1 MMLYLDNNA
10 TTRPAPEV
18 VDCMRA
24 CLETD
29 WGNPSSS
36 HRSGIA
42 ARRRI
47 DLARG
52 AASEL
57 IGCAPRELIFTSGGT
72 EAANLAILGAWNHLR
87 TSAPRRRILACAGT
101 EHPAVLD
108 SIRRGGDLGGE
119 VLTLPVNHEG
129 ILNLDF
135 LDQLLE
141 QRGDELAICSVMW
154 ANNETGVIQPIEEIA
169 ARCRARGVLFHTDA
183 VQWVGREPLSFRETS
198 IDLLSC
204 SGHKFHGPKGAGA
217 LVVRDG
223 VQLRSAQLGG
233 PQERERRGGTEN
245 VAAIA
250 GFGVACELAQNW
262 LEGDG
267 RREGLRL
274 RKQFEARMLE
284 LHEGAVVNGGGAPRL
299 WNTTNLALP
308 GHQAQALVV
317 VLSERGLAISGGAA
331 CASGSIEV
339 SGVLGAMGI
348 EPERAA
354 GSLRISVS
362 RTTSEAQLDQA
373 VEVFEAVLSLIRR
386 QSSV

>member
-1 MMLYLDNNA
+1 MLYLDNNA
-10 TTRPAPEV
+10 TTRPAPQV
-18 VDCMRA
+18 VDCMRD

-36 HRSGIA
+36 HRTGLA

-52 AASEL
+52 AAAEL
-57 IGCAPRELIFTSGGT
+57 LGCEPRELIFTSGGT
-72 EAANLAILGAWNHLR
+72 EAANLAILGAWNHLQA
-87 TSAPRRRILACAGT
+87 TAPRRTLLACAGT

-108 SIRRGGDLGGE
+108 AIERGGMLGGE
-119 VLTLPVNHEG
+119 VVRLSVDHDGLVDLG
-129 ILNLDF
+129 F
-135 LDQLLE
+135 LDQLL
-141 QRGDELAICSVMW
+141 QDRGDELAICSVMW

-169 ARCRARGVLFHTDA
+169 RRCRACGVLFHTDA
-183 VQWVGREPLSFRETS
+183 VQWVGREPLSFRESS

-223 VQLRSAQLGG
+223 VRLRSAQLGG

-250 GFGVACELAQNW
+250 GFGVACELAQTW
-262 LEGDG
+262 LQGAG
-267 RREGLRL
+267 REQGLRL
-274 RKQFEARMLE
+274 KQHFESQL
-284 LHEGAVVNGGGAPRL
+284 LDLYEGAVVNGGGAPRL

-308 GHQAQALVV
+308 GLQAQALVV
-317 VLSERGLAISGGAA
+317 VLSERGLAVSGGAA

-339 SGVLGAMGI
+339 SGVLGAMGV
-348 EPERAA
+348 EPELAA
-354 GSLRISVS
+354 GSLRISLG
-362 RTTSEAQLDQA
+362 RETSETDLDQA
-373 VEVFEAVLSLIRR
+373 VEVFEAVFSLIRR
-386 QSSV
+386 QDSG

>member
-18 VDCMRA
+18 VDSMRA
-24 CLETD
+24 CLEAD
-29 WGNPSSS
+29 WSNPSSS

-57 IGCAPRELIFTSGGT
+57 LGCAPRELIFTSGGT

-87 TSAPRRRILACAGT
+87 ATGSPRTLLACAGT

-108 SIRRGGDLGGE
+108 SIRRGGDAGGE
-119 VLTLPVNHEG
+119 VVELPVDHDG
-129 ILNLDF
+129 VLDLDF

-169 ARCRARGVLFHTDA
+169 GRCRARGVLFHTDA
-183 VQWVGREPLSFRETS
+183 VQWVGREPLSFSETS

-223 VQLRSAQLGG
+223 VQLRPAQLGG

-250 GFGVACELAQNW
+250 GFGVACELARTW
-262 LEGDG
+262 LQGDG
-267 RREGLRL
+267 RRQGLQL
-274 RKQFEARMLE
+274 KESFERRMLE

-308 GHQAQALVV
+308 GLQAQALVV
-317 VLSERGLAISGGAA
+317 VLSERGLAVSGGAA

-339 SGVLGAMGI
+339 SGVLGAMGV

-354 GSLRISVS
+354 GSLRISLS
-362 RTTSEAQLDQA
+362 RGTTHAELDQA

-386 QSSV
+386 QGSG

>member
-1 MMLYLDNNA
+1 
-10 TTRPAPEV
+10 
-18 VDCMRA
+18 MRA

-354 GSLRISVS
+354 GSLRISLS

-386 QSSV
+386 QSSI